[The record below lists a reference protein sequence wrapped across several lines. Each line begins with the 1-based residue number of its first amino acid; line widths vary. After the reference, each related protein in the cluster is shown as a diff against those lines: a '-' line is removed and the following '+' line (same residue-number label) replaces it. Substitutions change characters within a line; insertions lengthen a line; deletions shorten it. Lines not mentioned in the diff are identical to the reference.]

1 MKLPFGF
8 ELTRKTLSPPDS
20 GRWVSIDDPFTGAW
34 QQDSSIELNSV
45 LTFSAV
51 YACVRLITTDVGKM
65 RLKLMERTGNIWMET
80 ESPSFSPVLRK
91 PNEIQTRIKFI
102 QQWLTSKLL
111 HGNAYILKQR
121 DNRGVV
127 NKLRVLN
134 PERVDPLVSEDGEV
148 FYRLRQDRMTQ
159 VRDAQIT
166 LPATEIIHDVH
177 VTPDHPLVGV
187 GPIAACGLTAAQG
200 LNIQTNSEAFFKNR
214 ALPSGMLTA
223 PGSISADTATR
234 LKEDFQKKYSG
245 ENMGKVAVAGDGLKF
260 EAFTMSAVD
269 AQLIEQLKWTAEDVC
284 RAFGVPGYKIGVGAI
299 PATAMEALNQSYFD
313 DTLQELIVQIEA
325 LLFEGLEMPARYRPA
340 FDLDDLLLMDKASRF
355 EAYEKAIGAGWK
367 APNEVRALEGLPDVE
382 GGNTPYLQQQNYS
395 LAALA
400 KRDAMNPLA
409 DPGPNPGGQAP
420 PEPQEEPADMRSL
433 DAWLK
438 AFDVEE
444 AMKREVPDAA

>member
-8 ELTRKTLSPPDS
+8 ELTRTKTLSPPDS

-65 RLKLMERTGNIWMET
+65 RLKLMERTGSIWMET

-91 PNEIQTRIKFI
+91 PNEIQTRNKFI

-245 ENMGKVAVAGDGLKF
+245 ENLGRVAVAGDGLKF
-260 EAFTMSAVD
+260 EAFTMSAID
-269 AQLIEQLKWTAEDVC
+269 AQLIEQLRWTAEDVC
-284 RAFGVPGYKIGVGAI
+284 RAFGVPPYKIGVGQI
-299 PATAMEALNQSYFD
+299 PATGMAALNQAYYD
-313 DTLQELIVQIEA
+313 DTLQELIVQVEA
-325 LLFEGLEMPARYRPA
+325 LLFEGLEMPNKYRPA
-340 FDLDDLLLMDKASRF
+340 FDLDDLLRMDKASRF
-355 EAYEKAIGAGWK
+355 DSYDKAIGAGWK
-367 APNEVRALEGLPDVE
+367 SPNEVRRLEGLPDVA
-382 GGNTPYLQQQNYS
+382 GGEAPYLQQQNYS

-400 KRDAMNPLA
+400 KRDAG
-409 DPGPNPGGQAP
+409 DPFAQ
-420 PEPQEEPADMRSL
+420 PEPQPAQSEPPQDDGMEELARSIERRF
-433 DAWLK
+433 A
-438 AFDVEE
+438 E
-444 AMKREVPDAA
+444 A